1 MLSRMTAETS
11 QTLPFSRT
19 TAVLILLGLSLL
31 IYVGNASQ
39 PALLDDADG
48 GHAVASQEMVR
59 TGDWVVLHINGVRW
73 MEKPP
78 LHYWAVALSYMLL
91 GESAFSTRLPLALA
105 VAGLVVMIYIFGRR
119 FFGDRAGFY
128 AGLVM
133 CTSIGTY
140 MFTRI
145 MIPEAIYSLEFTA
158 AFYLFLLAW
167 TGAIPLRNGIWG
179 VAALCGLA
187 VLTRA
192 MIGIVFPVG
201 IITIFVMITGR
212 RHQWRE
218 IPVFSSLLIFL
229 AIAAPWHIIAGIRAW
244 RPDHPGFFWYYFIN
258 EQVLRALGYR
268 YPHDFSAV
276 PLGLWWSAHLIWL
289 FPWSVFLPLVFRKL
303 PRPRDWKQLDTP
315 GLALLFTCVWAAVI
329 FFFFSLTASRME
341 YYSFSAWPAVALL
354 LGRGIAI
361 AEQDSVKWMRR
372 LQAGVAIAGAL
383 AAAILGWLVWVS
395 RNVQVHGDISDL
407 LQLKDLDFY
416 TVAMASFFDLTTRA
430 FAFLRTP
437 SILAA
442 VLFLF
447 GFTAVYVMRRR
458 GWTVGANV
466 ALALVMAGF
475 FFVAN
480 LAFQVFE
487 PHMSSKRL
495 ADDLAPLLRP
505 GDAVAIYGE
514 YYGGCALG
522 FYLHRQVLLYNGQYQ
537 GLEFGSYYADAP
549 RIFLDD
555 HSFPALWNS
564 SQRVFLFAP
573 KGETQ
578 DVLVRLPRQSSYLL
592 AESGGKLIFVNQPL
606 TPDQP
611 SLAQLQERGSLP
623 AVLRP

>member
-1 MLSRMTAETS
+1 MTPAQTS
-11 QTLPFSRT
+11 PLPFSRS
-19 TAVLILLGLSLL
+19 TAVLILLGLALL
-31 IYVGNASQ
+31 IYVGNAAQ
-39 PALLDDADG
+39 PGLLDDADG
-48 GHAVASQEMVR
+48 GHAVASQEMLR

-78 LHYWAVALSYMLL
+78 LHYWAVAVSYVLL

-105 VAGLVVMIYIFGRR
+105 VAGLVVMVYVFGRR

-167 TGAIPLRNGIWG
+167 TGAISLRQGFWS
-179 VAALCGLA
+179 VAALCALA

-192 MIGIVFPVG
+192 LIGIVFPAA
-201 IITIFVMITGR
+201 ILTIFVLLTGR
-212 RHQWRE
+212 RSPAFGSWRE
-218 IPVFSSLLIFL
+218 IPWVSSLLIFL
-229 AIAAPWHIIAGIRAW
+229 AIAAPWHIIAGMRAW
-244 RPDHPGFFWYYFIN
+244 RPDAPGFFWYYFIN

-276 PLGLWWSAHLIWL
+276 PLGIWWAAHLIWW
-289 FPWSVFLPLVFRKL
+289 FPWSVFLPLAFRKL
-303 PRPRDWKQLDTP
+303 PRPRDWNRLDAP
-315 GLALLFTCVWAAVI
+315 GMALLFVCVWAGFI
-329 FFFFSLTASRME
+329 LFFFSLTASRME
-341 YYSFSAWPAVALL
+341 YYSFSAWPAIALL
-354 LGRGIAI
+354 IGRGISL
-361 AEQDSVKWMRR
+361 AEQESEKWMRR
-372 LQAGVAIAGAL
+372 LQAGVAVAGAL
-383 AAAILGWLVWVS
+383 AAGILGWLVWVS

-407 LQLKDLDFY
+407 LQLKELNFY

-430 FAFLRTP
+430 FAFLREP
-437 SILAA
+437 SMLAA
-442 VLFLF
+442 GLFLF
-447 GFTAVYVMRRR
+447 GFTGVYLLRRR
-458 GWTVGANV
+458 GWALGANI
-466 ALALVMAGF
+466 ALSLVMAAF

-480 LAFQVFE
+480 LAFQVFG

-495 ADDLAPLLRP
+495 ADDLLRYLKP

-537 GLEFGSYYADAP
+537 GLEFGSYYHDAP
-549 RIFLDD
+549 KIFMDD
-555 HSFPALWNS
+555 HSFPQLWNG

-578 DVLVRLPRQSSYLL
+578 EVLVRLPRDSSYIL
-592 AESGGKLIFVNQPL
+592 AESGGKVIFVNQPL

>member
-1 MLSRMTAETS
+1 MLHCMNTDTS
-11 QTLPFSRT
+11 SPLPFSRT
-19 TAVLILLGLSLL
+19 TAALILLGLALL
-31 IYVGNASQ
+31 IYVGNAAH

-48 GHAVASQEMVR
+48 GHAVASQEMVQ

-78 LHYWAVALSYMLL
+78 LHYWLVAVSYLLL

-105 VAGLVVMIYIFGRR
+105 VAGLVVMVFVFGRR

-145 MIPEAIYSLEFTA
+145 MISEAIYALEFTI
-158 AFYLFLLAW
+158 AFYLFLRAW
-167 TGAIPLRNGIWG
+167 TGTIPLRAGFWG
-179 VAALCGLA
+179 VAVVCGLA

-192 MIGIVFPVG
+192 LIGIVFPVA
-201 IITIFVMITGR
+201 IFTIFVLLTGM
-212 RHQWRE
+212 RHRWRE
-218 IPVFSSLLIFL
+218 MPVLSSLLIFL
-229 AIAAPWHIIAGIRAW
+229 AVAAPWHILAGIRAW
-244 RPDHPGFFWYYFIN
+244 RPDAPGFFWYYFIN

-276 PLGLWWSAHLIWL
+276 PLGIWWPAHLIWF
-289 FPWSVFLPLVFRKL
+289 FPWSVFLPLAFRRL
-303 PRPRDWKQLDTP
+303 PRPREWRRLDTH
-315 GLALLFTCVWAAVI
+315 GMALLFVCVWAAFI

-361 AEQDSVKWMRR
+361 AEQESAVWMRR
-372 LQAGVAIAGAL
+372 LQAGVAVAGAL
-383 AAAILGWLVWVS
+383 AAGILGWLLWSS
-395 RNVQVHGDISDL
+395 RNIQVHGDISDL
-407 LQLKDLDFY
+407 LQLKELDFY

-437 SILAA
+437 SVLAML
-442 VLFLF
+442 LFLF
-447 GFTAVYVMRRR
+447 GFSGVYLLRRR
-458 GWTVGANV
+458 GWTLGANV
-466 ALALVMAGF
+466 ALSLVMAAF

-480 LAFQVFE
+480 MAFQVFE
-487 PHMSSKRL
+487 PHMSSKLL
-495 ADDLAPLLRP
+495 ADDLQPYLRQ

-522 FYLHRQVLLYNGQYQ
+522 FYLHRQLFLYNGQYQ
-537 GLEFGSYYADAP
+537 GLEFGSYYPDAP
-549 RIFLDD
+549 RVFLDD
-555 HSFPALWNS
+555 HSFPPLWNS
-564 SQRVFLFAP
+564 SRRVFLFAP

-578 DVLVRLPRQSSYLL
+578 EVLVRLPRQSSYIL
-592 AESGGKLIFVNQPL
+592 AESGGKVIFVNQPL
-606 TPDQP
+606 TPNQP
-611 SLAQLQERGSLP
+611 SLAQLEEQRTLP
-623 AVLRP
+623 SVLQP